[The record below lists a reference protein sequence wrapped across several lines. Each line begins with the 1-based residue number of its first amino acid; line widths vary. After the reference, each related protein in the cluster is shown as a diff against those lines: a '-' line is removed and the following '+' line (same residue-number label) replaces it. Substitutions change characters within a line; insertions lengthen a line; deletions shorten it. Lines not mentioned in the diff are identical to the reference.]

1 MQEPDSSSRFL
12 RLAAIVLP
20 ALVVPLGCRH
30 APDLE
35 PNIVFIIVDDLGW
48 MDTGVYGSPFYE
60 TPNIDRLAAGGVR
73 FTQFY
78 TASPVCSPT
87 RASIMTGQYPARLRL
102 TNRIGGEQTGRLLP
116 AEYERELPL
125 EEHTIGDAFSAIGY
139 ATGYIGKWDLGGE
152 PYYPQ
157 FQGFDVNVAAHHAE
171 QPGSYFFPYKDDR
184 QPAFDVPG
192 LETGVE
198 GEYLTDRLT
207 KESLRFIEANRE
219 RPFLLILS
227 HYAVHTPFE
236 SKAELTAKYEARA
249 SRAPAHPGPAFVPE
263 GTTAT
268 TKQWQDD
275 AVYAGMIQSTD
286 ESVGLILDKLDELDL
301 TDRTIVVFLSDNG
314 GLSTL
319 TRGGTT
325 APTSNRPLRA
335 GKGWLYE
342 GGIRA
347 PLIMR
352 WPGVTEPGGVIDTP
366 AITNDLFPTL
376 LEMAEVPLTLSF
388 YGDGV
393 SLVPLLR
400 REGTPTRENLYWHFP
415 HYHGSGSTPSGAIR
429 AGDYKLIEWFEDGR
443 LELYNLAEDVGETD
457 DLAARMPEKVEQLS
471 EMLRTWRASV
481 DARMP
486 VPNPNWRPA
495 N

>member
-1 MQEPDSSSRFL
+1 M
-12 RLAAIVLP
+12 AAIGLT
-20 ALVVPLGCRH
+20 LLGVVAACRR
-30 APDLE
+30 APDTE
-35 PNIVFIIVDDLGW
+35 PNIVFIVIDDLGW
-48 MDTGVYGSPFYE
+48 VDTGVYGSTFYD
-60 TPNIDRLAAGGVR
+60 TPNIDRLAASGVR

-78 TASPVCSPT
+78 AASPVCSPT
-87 RASIMTGQYPARLRL
+87 RASIMTGQYPARLHL
-102 TNRIGGEQTGRLLP
+102 TNWIGGEQTGMLLP
-116 AEYERELPL
+116 AEYERELSL
-125 EEHTIGDAFSAIGY
+125 DEHTIGDAFSAVGY
-139 ATGYIGKWDLGGE
+139 ATGYIGKWHLGGE

-157 FQGFDVNVAAHHAE
+157 FQGFDFNVAAHHAG
-171 QPGSYFFPYKDDR
+171 QPGSYFFPYENQR
-184 QPAFDVPG
+184 QPEFDVPG
-192 LETGVE
+192 LEDGVD

-207 KESLRFIEANRE
+207 SESLRFIEANRE
-219 RPFLLILS
+219 RPFLLVLS
-227 HYAVHTPFE
+227 HYAVHTPLE
-236 SKAELTAKYEARA
+236 SKTALTAKYEARA
-249 SRAPAHPGPAFVPE
+249 SRLPPHPGPDFLPE
-263 GTTAT
+263 GLTGT
-268 TKQWQDD
+268 TKQWQDH

-286 ESVGLILDKLDELDL
+286 ESVGSILDKLDELDL
-301 TDRTIVVFLSDNG
+301 ADRTIVIFLSDNG
-314 GLSTL
+314 GLSTPMHG
-319 TRGGTT
+319 RTT

-342 GGIRA
+342 GGIRS
-347 PLIMR
+347 PLIVR

-400 REGTPTRENLYWHFP
+400 GEGGLSRQNLYWHFP

-443 LELYNLAEDVGETD
+443 MELYNLAEDLSETD
-457 DLAARMPEKVEQLS
+457 DLAGRMPEKVEELS
-471 EMLRTWRASV
+471 EMLWIWRGSV

-486 VPNPNWRPA
+486 VPNPDWRPP